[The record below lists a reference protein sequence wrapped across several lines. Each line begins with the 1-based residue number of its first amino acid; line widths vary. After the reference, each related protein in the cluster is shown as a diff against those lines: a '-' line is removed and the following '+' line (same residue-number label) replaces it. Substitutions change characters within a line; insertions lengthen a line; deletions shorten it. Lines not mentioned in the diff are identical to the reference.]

1 MSKIRTA
8 TVLPILAVVLVV
20 PSVAQANSEWHF
32 TGGEVGYTS
41 FPDHVTST
49 KTRAEVL
56 RELEQAKA
64 DGSYYYLQRG
74 VPAPSRNAGP
84 GKTREE
90 VIKELVNMTP
100 EERARMDELYFGQ

>member
-8 TVLPILAVVLVV
+8 TLIPLLAVAVVV

-32 TGGEVGYTS
+32 TGGEVGYTY

-56 RELEQAKA
+56 SELEQAKA

-74 VPAPSRNAGP
+74 LLVPSRSTGP

-90 VIKELVNMTP
+90 VINELVNMTP
-100 EERARMDELYFGQ
+100 EERALMDDLYYGQ

>member
-8 TVLPILAVVLVV
+8 TLVPLLAAVFIA
-20 PSVAQANSEWHF
+20 PSIALANSEWHF
-32 TGGEVGYTS
+32 TGGEAGYTS
-41 FPDHVTST
+41 FPDHVKST
-49 KTRAEVL
+49 KTRADVL

-74 VPAPSRNAGP
+74 LPVPARGTGP

-90 VIKELVNMTP
+90 VINELVNMTP
-100 EERARMDELYFGQ
+100 EERARMDELYGGN

>member
-1 MSKIRTA
+1 MSKIRTTTLLSLLAA
-8 TVLPILAVVLVV
+8 TF
-20 PSVAQANSEWHF
+20 VAPGVALANSDWHF
-32 TGGEVGYTS
+32 TNSEAGYTY
-41 FPDHVTST
+41 FPDHVKST

-74 VPAPSRNAGP
+74 VPAPSRNSGP

-90 VIKELVNMTP
+90 VINELVNMTP
-100 EERARMDELYFGQ
+100 EERARMDELYSGD

>member
-1 MSKIRTA
+1 M
-8 TVLPILAVVLVV
+8 
-20 PSVAQANSEWHF
+20 
-32 TGGEVGYTS
+32 GYTS

-64 DGSYYYLQRG
+64 DGSYFYLQRG
-74 VPAPSRNAGP
+74 VPVPSRDTGP
-84 GKTREE
+84 GKTREQ
-90 VIKELVNMTP
+90 VLKELVNISP

>member
-8 TVLPILAVVLVV
+8 TLLPLLAVALVA
-20 PSVAQANSEWHF
+20 PSVALADSEWHF
-32 TGGEVGYTS
+32 TGGEAGYTS
-41 FPDHVTST
+41 FPDHVKST

-56 RELEQAKA
+56 GELEQAKA

-74 VPAPSRNAGP
+74 VPAPSRNTGP

-90 VIKELVNMTP
+90 VVNELVNMTP
-100 EERARMDELYFGQ
+100 EERARMKELYFGS

>member
-1 MSKIRTA
+1 VK
-8 TVLPILAVVLVV
+8 
-20 PSVAQANSEWHF
+20 
-32 TGGEVGYTS
+32 
-41 FPDHVTST
+41 ST